1 MPSLATASEQN
12 SNAFGGVLLLL
23 LPLLLFGFL
32 IWSQRRRAKQFQQ
45 AQAELRVGQDVATT
59 SGLLGTLVGL
69 DDDTAEIEAAPG
81 VRLRFDRRAVVP
93 SSVVQATADRPADR
107 EAEQAPGPVDQTPGQ
122 APQER
127 PDQTPGQPTDRPADP
142 RRDVDGREG

>member
-12 SNAFGGVLLLL
+12 SSAFGGVLLLL

-59 SGLLGTLVGL
+59 SGLLGTLVAL

-93 SSVVQATADRPADR
+93 SSVVQATADRPADS
-107 EAEQAPGPVDQTPGQ
+107 APEQATEQAQDPTPEPP
-122 APQER
+122 AE
-127 PDQTPGQPTDRPADP
+127 RPADP

>member
-12 SNAFGGVLLLL
+12 SSAFGGVLLLL

-59 SGLLGTLVGL
+59 SGLLGTLVAL

-93 SSVVQATADRPADR
+93 SSVVQATADRPADS
-107 EAEQAPGPVDQTPGQ
+107 APEQAPEQ
-122 APQER
+122 APD
-127 PDQTPGQPTDRPADP
+127 PTPEQPAERPADP